1 MEKET
6 YYISVGAR
14 GISKIKTGTP
24 FELEIEATADEIRAL
39 RSIFNEMY
47 NSDAMGFVRAHIPFL
62 EYHNDMENDMIDRDL
77 TNVYQMLYDLG
88 KPETK
93 QHIESMGILNSPDS
107 DNHFTM

>member
-14 GISKIKTGTP
+14 GISQIKTGTP
-24 FELEIEATADEIRAL
+24 FELEIEATSDEIRAL
-39 RSIFNEMY
+39 RSIFDGMY
-47 NSDAMGFVRAHIPFL
+47 NSDVMGFVRSHIPFL
-62 EYHNDMENDMIDRDL
+62 EYHNDSENDMIDRDL

-93 QHIESMGILNSPDS
+93 QHIKSMGILNNLDS